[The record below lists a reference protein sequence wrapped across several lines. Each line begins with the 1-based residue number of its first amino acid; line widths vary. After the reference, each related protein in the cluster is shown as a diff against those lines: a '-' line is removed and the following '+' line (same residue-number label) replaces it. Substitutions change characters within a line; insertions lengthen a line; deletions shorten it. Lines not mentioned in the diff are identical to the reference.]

1 MRTALLSRPSFF
13 LNQFIIMAIKIKKA
27 KLSKGGCVEATYI
40 DEDGNE
46 ITLKGKNKC
55 HNDLRVAFAALVPY
69 FADLTEQKEAD
80 GINWN
85 NLEDTDTIERLRKLD
100 VTGVSIGG
108 DENNRIITMTGKRTL
123 LTSRVLNL
131 NAPGV
136 EMESETFEW
145 SHIDDFDLALQNLI
159 FEVKEYIVNRKWE
172 VEQKTLFDGGPED
185 PFANPEITQDVPS
198 IGLEAVD
205 VA

>member
-1 MRTALLSRPSFF
+1 M
-13 LNQFIIMAIKIKKA
+13 
-27 KLSKGGCVEATYI
+27 EATYI

-80 GINWN
+80 GIDWD
-85 NLEDTDTIERLRKLD
+85 NLEGADTVERLRKLD

-108 DENNRIITMTGKRTL
+108 DENNRIVTMTGKRTL

-145 SHIDDFDLALQNLI
+145 SHIDDFDIALQTLI
-159 FEVKEYIVNRKWE
+159 YEVKEYIVNRKWE
-172 VEQKTLFDGGPED
+172 VEQKSLFDGDPDD
-185 PFANPEITQDVPS
+185 PFANTTVTVGAPPIEEPA
-198 IGLEAVD
+198 EN

>member
-1 MRTALLSRPSFF
+1 MEI
-13 LNQFIIMAIKIKKA
+13 QIKKA
-27 KLSKGGCVEATYI
+27 KLSKGGCIEASYI
-40 DEDGNE
+40 DEEGNE
-46 ITLKGKNKC
+46 VTLKGKNKC

-80 GINWN
+80 GIDWN
-85 NLEDTDTIERLRKLD
+85 NLEEAKTVELLRRLD

-108 DENNRIITMTGKRTL
+108 DENNRIVTVTGRRTL

-131 NAPGV
+131 NSPGV

-159 FEVKEYIVNRKWE
+159 FEVKEYILNRKWE
-172 VEQKTLFDGGPED
+172 VEQKSLFEGDPDD
-185 PFANPEITQDVPS
+185 PFANVSATEDVPF
-198 IGLEAVD
+198 IEHPTET

>member
-1 MRTALLSRPSFF
+1 ME
-13 LNQFIIMAIKIKKA
+13 IKIKKA

-80 GINWN
+80 GIDWD
-85 NLEDTDTIERLRKLD
+85 NLDGADTVECLRKLD

-108 DENNRIITMTGKRTL
+108 DENNRIVTMTGKRTL

-172 VEQKTLFDGGPED
+172 VEQKTLFDGDPDD
-185 PFANPEITQDVPS
+185 PFANTTVTTDAPPIEQPA
-198 IGLEAVD
+198 EN

>member
-1 MRTALLSRPSFF
+1 MET
-13 LNQFIIMAIKIKKA
+13 QEIKIKKA
-27 KLSKGGCVEATYI
+27 KLCKGGCVEVSYI
-40 DEDGNE
+40 DTDGNE
-46 ITLKGKNKC
+46 VTLKGKNKC

-80 GINWN
+80 RIDWD
-85 NLEDTDTIERLRKLD
+85 NLGSAENVDLLRNMD

-108 DENNRIITMTGKRTL
+108 DNNNRIVTMSGNRKL
-123 LTSRVLNL
+123 FTSRILNL

-145 SHIDDFDLALQNLI
+145 GHVDDFDIMLSGVI
-159 FEVKEYIVNRKWE
+159 YEVKEYVLNRKWE
-172 VEQKTLFDGGPED
+172 VVQAELSFDGNPDD
-185 PFANPEITQDVPS
+185 PFAGVDAADDVPPVES
-198 IGLEAVD
+198 PAEN